1 MKEELITRIEGHA
14 NVKINVKGQKLESIK
29 LDVLTPPRLFEKLI
43 VGRRFN
49 DVPTIVSRICS
60 ICAASHRIVSV
71 MAIESA
77 FGVKIREEAK
87 LLRELLLHGESLQSH
102 GLHLFMLALPDYYGK
117 NSFVELA
124 TDMPEV
130 VSLGFKIKG
139 LGNEI
144 QQTIG
149 GRAIHQIIPV
159 AGGMSAAPSRE
170 DLKAIRDKAEPL
182 IDAVAEFL
190 KQIPPMKS
198 SSLVQVK
205 NWVSLAGNS
214 AGDVLINGKEQA
226 GVEKFWQRMNESSL
240 PPSYTKHT
248 LLENEPFMVGPLARM
263 LNAAPLPI
271 GRAADLIER
280 IGVTKDRSV
289 YMNNLARGVEIVIFL
304 EEVTEIINKLLE
316 MNIPE
321 DSGIIV
327 DVIPKAGK
335 GFAAVEAPRGLLLH
349 TYTFDSNGYITEG
362 DIVTPTALN
371 LAEMERG
378 LSIMAEALLK
388 EKADII
394 PELETLIRAFDPCIS
409 CSVHVVNL

>member
-14 NVKINVKGQKLESIK
+14 NIKINVKDRKLESIK

-43 VGRRFN
+43 VGRHFN

-60 ICAASHRIVSV
+60 ICAASHRVISV

-77 FGVKIREEAK
+77 FGVTIREEAK
-87 LLRELLLHGESLQSH
+87 FLRELLLHGETLQSH

-117 NSFVELA
+117 SSFVELA
-124 TDMPEV
+124 TDMPEI

-144 QQTIG
+144 QQAVG

-159 AGGMSAAPSRE
+159 VGGMSAVPSRE

-182 IDAVAEFL
+182 IDTVAEFL

-205 NWVSLAGNS
+205 NWVSLSGNAG
-214 AGDVLINGKEQA
+214 GDVLINGTEHV
-226 GVEKFWQRMNESSL
+226 GIEEFWQRINESSL

-248 LLENEPFMVGPLARM
+248 LLDNEPFMVGPLARM
-263 LNAAPLPI
+263 LNSVPLSV
-271 GRAADLIER
+271 RASGLAETL
-280 IGVTKDRSV
+280 GVTRDRSV

-304 EEVTEIINKLLE
+304 ETVTAIVNRLLE
-316 MNIPE
+316 MDIPE
-321 DSGIIV
+321 DGGILS
-327 DVIPKAGK
+327 DVMPKAGT
-335 GFAAVEAPRGLLLH
+335 GFAAIEAPRGLLLH
-349 TYTFDSNGYITEG
+349 TYTFDNNGYVTEG

-378 LSIMAEALLK
+378 LKIMAEALLK

-394 PELETLIRAFDPCIS
+394 PELETLIRAYDPCIS
-409 CSVHVVNL
+409 CSVHVVDI